1 MAMHIGMS
9 DLTILRYARS
19 WKYGFLSFAGMYIGH
34 FLAWIASGILYSVFL
49 QANSASSAFAPGE
62 IAFQTAGIAGAVCVV
77 VAGWTTANPT
87 IYRAGLAL
95 QGILPKTA
103 TWKITAIVGGITS
116 IAACFPA
123 LVMKLLDFV
132 ALYGLLLMPMGA
144 VIFADFY
151 FAKRFGFQSEQALSN
166 QVHFSVPAFLAWTLT
181 LLICLGLNLVYGV
194 EIFFLGLPG
203 WFIAVFIFVGL
214 SRVYYSR
221 SKLSLS

>member
-1 MAMHIGMS
+1 MS

-34 FLAWIASGILYSVFL
+34 FFAWIASGILYAVFL
-49 QANSASSAFAPGE
+49 QANAASSAFAPGE
-62 IAFQTAGIAGAVCVV
+62 IAFQTAGIAGAVCVI

-95 QGILPKTA
+95 QGIFPKTA

-151 FAKRFGFQSEQALSN
+151 FAKRFDFQSEQALNNKKS
-166 QVHFSVPAFLAWTLT
+166 FSIPSFIAWVLT
-181 LLICLGLNLVYGV
+181 LIICLGLNQFYGL

-203 WFIAVFIFVGL
+203 WFIAVAIFVGL
-214 SRVYYSR
+214 SKVYYPSA
-221 SKLSLS
+221 KLKMA